1 MENFLTVASEARLK
15 YHNKLAHTSE
25 LPDRDYE
32 RSLTDP
38 EMRLLHN
45 AWMNDTQSWM
55 RPESLEEYERQ
66 RGAAQPA
73 KGQGKR
79 QRGAAQ
85 PAKGQ
90 AKGKKG
96 AGQAAQVL
104 KKKGFNAFCFEF
116 IGSKAMLMCA
126 VQHPSAFKT
135 AQGLRG
141 ILNDFEEVRESAEYQ
156 QLRINA
162 EKKTTEE
169 SLLKE
174 QRDNAVKELMRG
186 RAANRA
192 GVNPELASRYR
203 DGMGVGSMTVLHNL
217 SIGEGGRIP

>member
-1 MENFLTVASEARLK
+1 MENFLTVASEARVK
-15 YHNKLAHTSE
+15 YQNKLAAISE
-25 LPDRDYE
+25 LPDRVYD
-32 RSLTDP
+32 RSLTKV

-55 RPESLEEYERQ
+55 RQSSLENYERLREEAVQGAKGKGQ

-73 KGQGKR
+73 KGHGKG
-79 QRGAAQ
+79 QRG
-85 PAKGQ
+85 P
-90 AKGKKG
+90 
-96 AGQAAQVL
+96 GQAAQAL
-104 KKKGFNAFCFEF
+104 KKKGFNTFCFEF

-141 ILNDFEEVRESAEYQ
+141 ILNDIEEVHESAEYRH
-156 QLRINA
+156 LRFNA

-186 RAANRA
+186 RAANRT
-192 GVNPELASRYR
+192 GMNPDLASRYR
-203 DGMGVGSMTVLHNL
+203 DGMGVGSMKVLHNMC
-217 SIGEGGRIP
+217 IGEGGRIP